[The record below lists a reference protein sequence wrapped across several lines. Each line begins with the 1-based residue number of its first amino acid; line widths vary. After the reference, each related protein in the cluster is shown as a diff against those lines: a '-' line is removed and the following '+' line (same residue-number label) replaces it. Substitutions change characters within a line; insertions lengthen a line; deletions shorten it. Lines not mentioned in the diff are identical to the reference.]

1 MVTRSFY
8 RSVKVTRFECTF
20 CERVDF
26 TGETAAISK
35 DSYRTQTEDSIKSK
49 SKNFKWRKLI
59 LNTSN
64 IHCRI
69 HEQKVI
75 YDKMIATLTT
85 VTF

>member
-1 MVTRSFY
+1 MR
-8 RSVKVTRFECTF
+8 
-20 CERVDF
+20 RVDF

-49 SKNFKWRKLI
+49 SKSKNFKWRKLI

-75 YDKMIATLTT
+75 NDKMIATLTT